1 MLDKRLNNI
10 IEKGERVMRERKFSR
25 VTKWEIALGAVASLM
40 TGVVVGLVVRQ
51 KRKRAEV
58 PPCPPPHRP
67 LMPPEEDTEMYYG
80 TVEEKH
86 VFERDMRRPPRRAY
100 GETKERYRTPH
111 ELGGKPHTRVSAKY
125 EDTNRYT
132 GNRHK

>member
-1 MLDKRLNNI
+1 
-10 IEKGERVMRERKFSR
+10 MRERRFSK

-40 TGVVVGLVVRQ
+40 TGVVVGLVYRE
-51 KRKRAEV
+51 KRKKKNV

-67 LMPPEEDTEMYYG
+67 PMPHEKENGTYYG

-86 VFERDMRRPPRRAY
+86 VFERDMRRPPRNTH
-100 GETKERYRTPH
+100 GDIKERYRTPH
-111 ELGGKPHTRVSAKY
+111 ELGGRPHTRVSARY
-125 EDTNRYT
+125 QDTNRYT

>member
-1 MLDKRLNNI
+1 
-10 IEKGERVMRERKFSR
+10 MRERKFSK

-40 TGVVVGLVVRQ
+40 TGVVVGLVFRE
-51 KRKRAEV
+51 KRKKV
-58 PPCPPPHRP
+58 QMPPCPPPHRP
-67 LMPPEEDTEMYYG
+67 PMPHDKGTGTYYG

-86 VFERDMRRPPRRAY
+86 VFERDMRRTPGNTY
-100 GETKERYRTPH
+100 KETRQHYRTPYT
-111 ELGGKPHTRVSAKY
+111 LGGRPHTRVSVRY

>member
-1 MLDKRLNNI
+1 
-10 IEKGERVMRERKFSR
+10 MRERKFSR

-40 TGVVVGLVVRQ
+40 TGVVVGLVFRE
-51 KRKRAEV
+51 KRKKEKV

-67 LMPPEEDTEMYYG
+67 PMPHEEDNGTYYG

-86 VFERDMRRPPRRAY
+86 VFERDMRRPPRNTHR
-100 GETKERYRTPH
+100 ENRQRYRTPY
-111 ELGGKPHTRVSAKY
+111 ELGGRPHTRVSARY